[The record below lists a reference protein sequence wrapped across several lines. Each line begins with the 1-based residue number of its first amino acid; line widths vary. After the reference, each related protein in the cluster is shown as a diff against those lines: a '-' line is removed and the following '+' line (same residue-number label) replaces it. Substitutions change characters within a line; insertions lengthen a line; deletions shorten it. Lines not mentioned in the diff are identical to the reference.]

1 MRLSNP
7 GAGFPALCLSGPPG
21 VGKSALALLDA
32 LDPDPAAPFHDRYF
46 DIPFDLSEV
55 LFVATATSIAAVP
68 AMLRER
74 LTVVELPGYTDA
86 EKRVIATRRLLPLQL
101 ARHGLTAG
109 QVHVTGEAIGA
120 LIGGYTREAGVWD
133 LAGALGELCA
143 RLARRRAENGGAPV
157 EVTPRTLVELLGA
170 PAGPDVAITGLR
182 AGRLGVAAGLGC
194 TASGGGAGCSSSKP
208 AACPAPG
215 R

>member
-1 MRLSNP
+1 
-7 GAGFPALCLSGPPG
+7 
-21 VGKSALALLDA
+21 
-32 LDPDPAAPFHDRYF
+32 
-46 DIPFDLSEV
+46 
-55 LFVATATSIAAVP
+55 
-68 AMLRER
+68 MLRES
-74 LTVVELPGYTDA
+74 LSVVELPGYTDA

-143 RLARRRAENGGAPV
+143 RLARRRADNGGAPA

-170 PAGPDVAITGLR
+170 PAGPDVEAAGLR
-182 AGRLGVAAGLGC
+182 AGRPGVAAGLGC
-194 TASGGGAGCSSSKP
+194 TAGVGGAVIVVEAS
-208 AACPAPG
+208 
-215 R
+215 